1 MVPPIAVAVVVAS
14 AVIGGF
20 GWLAA
25 ESLGT
30 GIEKAAERHGAGI
43 EKAAE
48 LVGAGLERHGAGF
61 RPYELGPWTLLTIA
75 FVAIVIAVVVIVIA
89 AVWHFNVRVYA
100 REHGREHARAAER
113 MHAAVQ
119 LNGHRDTR
127 LGD

>member
-30 GIEKAAERHGAGI
+30 GIEKAAERHSAGI

-48 LVGAGLERHGAGF
+48 LVGAGF